1 MKLTAAFVFFS
12 AVSTVAAVYVGSPSD
27 YTYNIMPEY
36 EIEVA
41 PNKTIIARG
50 TIEQIR
56 EQALAHNPN
65 WDEEYYAHA
74 QKLANERYQ
83 LDPAIDDT
91 NSTLSTSSLEKR
103 RAKDFNTLRI
113 TCGGRW
119 HAVSYDGALR
129 EALRLYGIKGRPRN
143 GPGPGNC
150 GRVGCSYGTSIVWCN
165 DNTTTR
171 TLSSF
176 DEIADG
182 VFAIMEKCSH
192 DKFGEGTKVS
202 GQAFNKANWNVIL
215 RGEDC

>member
-1 MKLTAAFVFFS
+1 MKLIAVVTFFS
-12 AVSTVAAVYVGSPSD
+12 AVCTAVRSSQVQTAGYVRSSSD
-27 YTYNIMPEY
+27 YSYAIIPEY

-50 TIEQIR
+50 TIEQMR
-56 EQALAHNPN
+56 EQAIAHNPN
-65 WDEEYYAHA
+65 WDEEYYHPA

-83 LDPAIDDT
+83 LDLVAEGT
-91 NSTLSTSSLEKR
+91 NSTGSTSTLEKR
-103 RAKDFNTLRI
+103 VAKDFDALRV
-113 TCGGRW
+113 TCGGHW
-119 HAVSYDGALR
+119 HAVSYDVALR

-150 GRVGCSYGTSIVWCN
+150 GRN
-165 DNTTTR
+165 ENAK

-182 VFAIMEKCSH
+182 AFAIMEKCSH

>member
-1 MKLTAAFVFFS
+1 MK
-12 AVSTVAAVYVGSPSD
+12 AAVYVGSPSD
-27 YTYNIMPEY
+27 YTYTTVPEY
-36 EIEVA
+36 ELEVS

-65 WDEEYYAHA
+65 WDEEYYAPA
-74 QKLANERYQ
+74 QKLAKERYQ
-83 LDPAIDDT
+83 LGPAAADA
-91 NSTLSTSSLEKR
+91 NSTDSASTFEKR
-103 RAKDFNTLRI
+103 RAEDFDSLRI
-113 TCGGRW
+113 TCGSPW
-119 HAVSYDGALR
+119 HAVSYEGALK
-129 EALRLYGIKGRPRN
+129 ESLRLYGIKGKPKN

-150 GRVGCSYGTSIVWCN
+150 ERN
-165 DNTTTR
+165 KEAK

-182 VFAIMEKCSH
+182 AFAIMKKCSH
-192 DKFGEGTKVS
+192 DKHGEGTKVS